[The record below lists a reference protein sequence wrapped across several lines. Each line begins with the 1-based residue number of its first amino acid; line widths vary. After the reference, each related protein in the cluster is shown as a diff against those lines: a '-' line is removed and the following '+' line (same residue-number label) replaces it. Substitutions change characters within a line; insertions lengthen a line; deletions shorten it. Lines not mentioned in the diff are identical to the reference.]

1 MRSPCGSWFKQ
12 VRELAAAVVS
22 RRDPIKWVED
32 YLFHDIDYVIFP
44 TRSALGWNF
53 EGLQRLCNFYIL
65 IDSAR

>member
-32 YLFHDIDYVIFP
+32 YLFHDIDWDFSDPKCIGMEFRGF
-44 TRSALGWNF
+44 TALVQF
-53 EGLQRLCNFYIL
+53 LYPYR
-65 IDSAR
+65 